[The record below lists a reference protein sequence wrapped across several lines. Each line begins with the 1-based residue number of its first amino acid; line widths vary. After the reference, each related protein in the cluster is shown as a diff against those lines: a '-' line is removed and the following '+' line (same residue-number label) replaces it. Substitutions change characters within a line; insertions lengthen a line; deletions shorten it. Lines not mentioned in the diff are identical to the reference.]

1 MASGRGRK
9 GRKNRAAA
17 LIFPPTRHCGARQDG
32 SGHTAMR
39 CDGGLRICQ
48 EITYSISS
56 NRSLTVAALKAYRSG
71 RQSCFVTSPKL
82 KGLAGLGPG
91 QARLAHIAGDG
102 LISGRDPLE
111 AEGQRDSAGGIVPFG
126 LMDGNGLDDPLH
138 GGLGDNGICGAADI
152 FQLESA
158 EAAGRLEFDIDL
170 DEARSVE
177 CGAQGF
183 RDQPFVPFP
192 HAGKIDDS
200 KDGNLVIR
208 EETNRQTVDS
218 RARLETKRVSQVF
231 VDLGFREFK
240 CDPLRAQAV
249 GIILKSPE
257 NYQNVIAAGCF
268 LAGKRRRKAQA
279 GGHMV

>member
-1 MASGRGRK
+1 MTSGKGRK

-17 LIFPPTRHCGARQDG
+17 LIFPPTRHPGARQDG

-39 CDGGLRICQ
+39 CDAMRWRIKRICQ

-56 NRSLTVAALKAYRSG
+56 NRSVTVAALKAYRSG

-102 LISGRDPLE
+102 LIRGRDPLE
-111 AEGQRDSAGGIVPFG
+111 AEGQGDCAGGIVPFG

-138 GGLGDNGICGAADI
+138 GGLWDNGIRGAADI

-158 EAAGRLEFDIDL
+158 EVAGRLEFDIDL

-177 CGAQGF
+177 YGAQGF

-200 KDGNLVIR
+200 KD
-208 EETNRQTVDS
+208 
-218 RARLETKRVSQVF
+218 
-231 VDLGFREFK
+231 
-240 CDPLRAQAV
+240 
-249 GIILKSPE
+249 
-257 NYQNVIAAGCF
+257 
-268 LAGKRRRKAQA
+268 
-279 GGHMV
+279 